1 MNLQLILTTMKQF
14 LKELADDRA
23 TGLAAEQAFY
33 YMLSLFPMAILLL
46 STLSYFSIDQSEAL
60 TFIYSLLPIET
71 ARFVEATIM
80 SIVTDAHGGLLTFG
94 IIGTIWSASTGINA
108 FIRAMNEAYNVE
120 NSRPFWQA
128 RILSIGLTFGLIISF
143 LLIFLLFIFGA
154 VLLRT
159 ITNYFFLPSETEQL
173 IQIVRWIAT
182 ILIMISLLSCMYYL
196 APNKKIRFR
205 DVLPGAIAA
214 TVMWQI
220 VSYGFS
226 FYVSNFGN
234 YSSTYGSLGAV
245 IVLMMWLF
253 LTGLALVT
261 GGKVNAFILEYKKH
275 STLK

>member
-1 MNLQLILTTMKQF
+1 MTIQLIVTTIKQF
-14 LKELADDRA
+14 VKELQDDRA

-33 YMLSLFPMAILLL
+33 YMLALFPMAILFL
-46 STLSYFSIDQSEAL
+46 SLLSYFSIDQSEAL
-60 TFIYSLLPIET
+60 TFIYSLLPDDT
-71 ARFVEATIM
+71 ALFVETTIM
-80 SIVTDAHGGLLTFG
+80 SIVAEAHGGLLTFG

-108 FIRAMNEAYNVE
+108 FIRAMNEAYDVE
-120 NSRPFWQA
+120 KSRPFWQA
-128 RILSIGLTFGLIISF
+128 RLLSIGLTFGLIISF
-143 LLIFLLFIFGA
+143 LLIFLLFIFGE
-154 VLLRT
+154 VILRT
-159 ITNYFFLPSETEQL
+159 ITNFFFLPSETEQL

-182 ILIMISLLSCMYYL
+182 IFIMISLLSCMYYL

-205 DVLPGAIAA
+205 DVFPGAIAA

-226 FYVSNFGN
+226 FYVNNFGN

-261 GGKVNAFILEYKKH
+261 GGKVNAFMLKHKK
-275 STLK
+275 